1 MGDNY
6 PIQDTFHHASGIS
19 SSQIDYILCS
29 AGESLNLIQDISILT
44 WDPSNTSTHVPVTCC
59 FPDISKQSQTDDI
72 NQVRKKIRWE
82 KLDPDRYRKNVESM
96 VQGIS
101 LETVSLSDLNAKLQV
116 FCDVL
121 VDAAEKS
128 APCIRQGKK
137 KRLWS
142 DRGLP
147 VGFLLLRY
155 SV

>member
-1 MGDNY
+1 
-6 PIQDTFHHASGIS
+6 
-19 SSQIDYILCS
+19 
-29 AGESLNLIQDISILT
+29 
-44 WDPSNTSTHVPVTCC
+44 
-59 FPDISKQSQTDDI
+59 
-72 NQVRKKIRWE
+72 
-82 KLDPDRYRKNVESM
+82 M

-147 VGFLLLRY
+147 VGCLLLRY